1 MRQKNIKTRIREH
14 FFVNPSDRLRV
25 RQIEKKLDLPL
36 PSVIRYCREL
46 KKEGILKTLVIGGI
60 TLYTAD
66 RAGDSFLLEK
76 RLYNIG
82 QLYKTGLVDHV
93 RKELHN
99 PVMIVFGS
107 YEKGEDTEGSDIDIY
122 VQTPSKKRTD
132 IGRFERMLGRK
143 IQLFFHK
150 SPDEIGNKHL
160 ANNILNGTVL
170 NGFLE
175 VFG

>member
-1 MRQKNIKTRIREH
+1 MIRKSIKRTIREH

-25 RQIEKKLDLPL
+25 RQIEKKLGLPL

-46 KKEGILKTLVIGGI
+46 KEEGILKTLVIGGI

-66 RAGDSFLLEK
+66 RASGNFLLEK

-82 QLYKTGLVDHV
+82 QLYRTGLVDHI

-99 PVMIVFGS
+99 PVIIVFGS
-107 YEKGEDTEGSDIDIY
+107 YEKGEDTEGSDIDLYI
-122 VQTPSKKRTD
+122 QTPSEKRMD
-132 IGRFERMLGRK
+132 LGRYEKVLKRK
-143 IQLFFHK
+143 IQPFVHK
-150 SPDEIGNKHL
+150 SPGEIGNKNL

>member
-1 MRQKNIKTRIREH
+1 MIRKSIKRTIREH

-25 RQIEKKLDLPL
+25 RQMEKKLGLPL

-46 KKEGILKTLVIGGI
+46 KKEGMLKTVVTGGV
-60 TLYTAD
+60 TFYTAD
-66 RAGDSFLLEK
+66 RADGRFLLEK

-82 QLYKTGLVDHV
+82 QLYKTGLVEHV

-107 YEKGEDTEGSDIDIY
+107 YERGEDIEGSDIDLY
-122 VQTPSKKRTD
+122 VQTPSKKRID
-132 IGRFERMLGRK
+132 LGRYERMLGRK
-143 IQLFFHK
+143 IQLFVHK
-150 SPDEIGNKHL
+150 GPDEIRNKHL

-175 VFG
+175 VFR